1 MTFTF
6 TDIADEIYEE
16 LGSPTDVSISS
27 ITYWLRNNVGKLNN
41 LLGCSFGISESDY
54 ELTTSLDTQQK
65 DIFKKIYLIYY
76 YQRKISSNSTAM
88 GYDSIIQ
95 LDRNGNKVR
104 FANPNEVSKF
114 YLSLKKDEEA
124 SLKTL
129 INSYKFNNIKPVQV
143 AGDDTIESDISTRR
157 LVERVRDWD

>member
-41 LLGCSFGISESDY
+41 LLGCSFSISESDY

-88 GYDSIIQ
+88 GYDSIMQ
-95 LDRNGNKVR
+95 LDR
-104 FANPNEVSKF
+104 
-114 YLSLKKDEEA
+114 
-124 SLKTL
+124 
-129 INSYKFNNIKPVQV
+129 
-143 AGDDTIESDISTRR
+143 
-157 LVERVRDWD
+157 DWEIQRSC

>member
-6 TDIADEIYEE
+6 ADIADEIYEE
-16 LGSPTDVSISS
+16 LGSPSDVSLSL
-27 ITYWLRNNVGKLNN
+27 ITHWLRNNVGKLNN
-41 LLGCSFGISESDY
+41 LIKTSFVVSETDY
-54 ELTTSLDTQQK
+54 ELTTEIDTEQK
-65 DIFKKIYLIYY
+65 DIFKKLYLIYY

-114 YLSLKKDEEA
+114 YLSAKKDEEA
-124 SLKTL
+124 SLRTL

-143 AGDDTIESDISTRR
+143 AGDDTVESDISTRR

>member
-41 LLGCSFGISESDY
+41 LLGCSFSISESDY